1 MVEPAQKLCRCD
13 NRPCLVFCP
22 PTPVQR
28 FTLLYPLIFSLGDGI
43 PSWHSHFPATSFQ
56 QLQMPKLTG
65 IVFWEQKCLREFRV
79 KQPVKILT
87 LAHEPAGSSLQ
98 QSVYSSNQTFWHHES
113 RLRRSA
119 FVRHDPSALTS
130 RRRIS
135 RSCRRVWGSP
145 TVPLSFNSFSTLPWV
160 STHGPL
166 HLVSFS
172 KKRGLRLCLYLT
184 PVFAKK
190 RVIFLGAIPALPALK
205 PQLGT
210 ILQNMQHFCFNVFDK
225 VSISCLG
232 HLTAPN
238 LLQWLEMTNLASK
251 IVPACA
257 TRF

>member
-1 MVEPAQKLCRCD
+1 MGLFIWKSASWLASGVSENHKVAWKTFKPCPSVVEPAQKVCRCD
-13 NRPCLVFCP
+13 SRPCLVFCP

-65 IVFWEQKCLREFRV
+65 IVFLEQKYLREFRV

-135 RSCRRVWGSP
+135 RSCRRVWGSH

-172 KKRGLRLCLYLT
+172 KRG
-184 PVFAKK
+184 A
-190 RVIFLGAIPALPALK
+190 
-205 PQLGT
+205 
-210 ILQNMQHFCFNVFDK
+210 
-225 VSISCLG
+225 
-232 HLTAPN
+232 
-238 LLQWLEMTNLASK
+238 
-251 IVPACA
+251 
-257 TRF
+257 